1 MKREDLREF
10 SAIPMVL
17 FVLGILA
24 LIMLAFTR
32 GLWAWLGLGL
42 LFVVALAAVALVG
55 MARPHHPNASSAN
68 SRSPRVEPEEDDH
81 VYRVLV
87 VADEACGPSDLA
99 PALTHHG
106 GNGRTQVLVVAPAL
120 GSRTARWTGDG
131 RPYDDAAKHLVET
144 IRALGEL
151 NIDAGGHIG
160 SHDPLQAADDG
171 LREFAADEI
180 VFAVHPEEDAN
191 WLEHGVVASARTRYP
206 IPVTELTIERR

>member
-1 MKREDLREF
+1 MKKADLREF
-10 SAIPMVL
+10 SAIPLVFL
-17 FVLGILA
+17 VLGVLA
-24 LIMLAFTR
+24 LIMLAFMQ
-32 GLWAWLGLGL
+32 GLWAWLCLGL
-42 LFVVALAAVALVG
+42 LFVAGLAAVGFAG
-55 MARPHHPNASSAN
+55 MARPHHPAGSFVA
-68 SRSPRVEPEEDDH
+68 PAGTQPPDHDH
-81 VYRVLV
+81 VHRVLV
-87 VADEACGPSDLA
+87 VADEACPPSDLGL
-99 PALTHHG
+99 ALVQRG

-151 NIDAGGHIG
+151 NIEAGGHIG

-191 WLEHGVVASARTRYP
+191 WLERGVVDSARARYP
-206 IPVTELTIERR
+206 IPVTGLTVARP